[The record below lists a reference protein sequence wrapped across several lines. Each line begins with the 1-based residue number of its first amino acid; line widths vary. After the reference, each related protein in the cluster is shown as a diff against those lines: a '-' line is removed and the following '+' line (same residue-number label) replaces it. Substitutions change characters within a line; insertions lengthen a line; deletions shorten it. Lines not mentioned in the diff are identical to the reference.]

1 MKFSR
6 LKNALRGFYLKI
18 VRGDGS
24 PEYIA
29 RGWSLGVFI
38 GCVVPVFCQLY
49 VAVPLSFLLKAS
61 KFGAIAGTFITTPPT
76 AIVIYPIQI
85 WIGDRLI
92 GGNLTFAGIKDATVQ
107 MLAHGNF
114 RAFAALGGEMIAA
127 FFVAGLLWGVIMAPS
142 VYFLVRSLV
151 KRYRASRAKRK
162 EKKEMAK

>member
-1 MKFSR
+1 MKSSR
-6 LKNALRGFYLKI
+6 LKNIWRGFYLKV

-29 RGWSLGVFI
+29 RGWSLGVFV

-85 WIGDRLI
+85 WLGDRLI
-92 GGNLTFAGIKDATVQ
+92 GGNLTFAGIEDATVQ
-107 MLAHGNF
+107 MLTHGNF
-114 RAFAALGGEMIAA
+114 KAFSALGREMIAA
-127 FFVAGLLWGVIMAPS
+127 FFAAGLLWGVVMAPA
-142 VYFLVRSLV
+142 VYFLVRLMV
-151 KRYRASRAKRK
+151 TRYRAFREKRK
-162 EKKEMAK
+162 KSRNMAK